1 MGATSVVLAMTLFA
15 GAGSPGCMPQGTLR
29 GLDRLHRTVD
39 RLFPLC
45 RDDRSAV
52 VIAPAGLG
60 AIVGGTAGLVV
71 GLVAVWP
78 VGALEW
84 AAHSVAGG
92 GGSEMPAATVA
103 FVGPPVLGA
112 VAGHYALGGPVYV
125 AKLLLW
131 DGPVTLATKGPGG
144 VWRAVRDAPPLKAV
158 GNAVRRAPEAVRRWW
173 RWYGP

>member
-15 GAGSPGCMPQGTLR
+15 GSAAPGFPPGNFTFMDGFDRALR
-29 GLDRLHRTVD
+29 

-45 RDDRSAV
+45 HNDSAV
-52 VIAPAGLG
+52 VAAPATIG
-60 AIVGGTAGLVV
+60 AVAGGTAGLAV
-71 GLVAVWP
+71 GVVAVVP

-103 FVGPPVLGA
+103 FVGPPILGA

-125 AKLLLW
+125 TKLVVW
-131 DGPVTLATKGPGG
+131 DGPVTLVTKGPGA
-144 VWRAVRDAPPLKAV
+144 VWRGVREAPPLKAV
-158 GNAVRRAPEAVRRWW
+158 GNAVRKAPEAVRRWW
-173 RWYGP
+173 GWYGP